1 MKILVTGARTFRNR
15 LVVARAFDDVSR
27 FAAVHGGPVVV
38 IHGGAPGAD
47 LLCEVEAH
55 SRGWHTALIRA
66 LWPHYGKPAG
76 HIRNDVMVYLGAHAG
91 CRLAVDHDGFVVE
104 IAEVPALRGLHGLGP
119 FAARFDAL
127 LVVEHRLALEIV
139 VHRRPPGRVSA
150 GWLSAVLA
158 PFFRR
163 RAE

>member
-91 CRLAVDHDGFVVE
+91 CAFLMPCTKKDCPVPQPHDS
-104 IAEVPALRGLHGLGP
+104 HGTTNCI
-119 FAARFDAL
+119 
-127 LVVEHRLALEIV
+127 E
-139 VHRRPPGRVSA
+139 
-150 GWLSAVLA
+150 
-158 PFFRR
+158 
-163 RAE
+163 RAEAAGIRMEKYRDE